1 MPELTSTPRTSLG
14 RHRERGRTGRGD
26 LYAVLD
32 SGLIRHLGVV
42 VNGAPR
48 VLPTGYGRPGD
59 LLYLHGSSANTSFA
73 AGGGQQVCVT
83 VDELEMMAGKAGGAR
98 P

>member
-1 MPELTSTPRTSLG
+1 
-14 RHRERGRTGRGD
+14 
-26 LYAVLD
+26 
-32 SGLIRHLGVV
+32 
-42 VNGAPR
+42 
-48 VLPTGYGRPGD
+48 